1 MAETMLSLGRLTR
14 VEPRDVWG
22 SEAGHFTPWL
32 AQEDNL
38 RLLGDTSAWSS
49 NSKPKSRM
57 SALFAPISSAEM
69 WLRVHGCSS
78 RTSSSAPTTCISAS
92 S

>member
-1 MAETMLSLGRLTR
+1 MMAETMLSLRRLTR

-38 RLLGDTSAWSS
+38 RLLGDTIGLELELEAQDWRGLFTETYA
-49 NSKPKSRM
+49 KCQLPEFSR
-57 SALFAPISSAEM
+57 P
-69 WLRVHGCSS
+69 
-78 RTSSSAPTTCISAS
+78 
-92 S
+92 